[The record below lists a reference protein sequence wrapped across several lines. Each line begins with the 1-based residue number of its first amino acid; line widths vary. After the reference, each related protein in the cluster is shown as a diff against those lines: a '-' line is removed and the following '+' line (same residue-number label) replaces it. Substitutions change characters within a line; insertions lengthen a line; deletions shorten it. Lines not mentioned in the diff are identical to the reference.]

1 MTGWMRRIG
10 NKGFTLIELLVV
22 VIILVILAAVGLPS
36 LLGMIQRSEID
47 GATRHVLYE
56 IRATQSLAVT
66 RGDDFG
72 FHWGGD
78 PGPPA
83 AGQLNSVYRI
93 ETDPTGTCGWPL
105 PPETAAINANV
116 IRDWF
121 DMSVEYPGIVI
132 QSIADNVGAPLGGVM
147 FNSRGASVQCNP
159 ATFPLGVRIVDNS
172 GGQRCVEIQRA
183 GRVTI
188 TVPAAPMFT
197 CPQ

>member
-1 MTGWMRRIG
+1 MTGRMRRIG

-22 VIILVILAAVGLPS
+22 IVIVVIMAAVGFPS

-47 GATRHVLYE
+47 GASRHVLYE
-56 IRATQSLAVT
+56 IRAAQSLAVT

-78 PGPPA
+78 PFVGMAP
-83 AGQLNSVYRI
+83 SVYRI
-93 ETDPTGTCGWPL
+93 ETDPTGACGWP
-105 PPETAAINANV
+105 PPADTAATNANV

-147 FNSRGASVQCNP
+147 FNSRGASVNCITP
-159 ATFPLGVRIVDNS
+159 AIFPLGVRIVDNS
-172 GGQRCVEIQRA
+172 GSQRCVEIQRA

>member
-1 MTGWMRRIG
+1 MTGRMRRIG

-22 VIILVILAAVGLPS
+22 IVIVVIMAAVGFPS

-56 IRATQSLAVT
+56 IRAAQSLAVT

-78 PGPPA
+78 PFVGMAP
-83 AGQLNSVYRI
+83 SVYRI
-93 ETDPTGTCGWPL
+93 ETDPTGLCGWPL
-105 PPETAAINANV
+105 PADTAATNANV

-147 FNSRGASVQCNP
+147 FNSRGASVNCITP
-159 ATFPLGVRIVDNS
+159 AIFPLGVRIVDNS
-172 GGQRCVEIQRA
+172 GAQRCVEIQRA